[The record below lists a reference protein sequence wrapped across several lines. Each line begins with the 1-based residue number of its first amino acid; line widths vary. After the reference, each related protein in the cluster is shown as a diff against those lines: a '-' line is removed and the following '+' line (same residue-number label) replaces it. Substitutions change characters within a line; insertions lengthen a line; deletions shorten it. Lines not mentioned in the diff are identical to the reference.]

1 MTTILIDNA
10 TLIDGTG
17 AAPIPNAAL
26 LIENG
31 RIRAVGRA
39 DAIPLPYVDIT
50 RINAQGGYVLPG
62 FIDAHVHMWHDDF
75 DVMREMTD
83 PLSLNFFRAIGN
95 MKRTIEAGITTVRD
109 AGGSDLGMKMAVDKG
124 LVLGPRM
131 QISITVMS
139 TTGGHIDYWQPSGAN
154 LDEMFPYPGRPS
166 GISDGV
172 DGVRHKVR
180 EILRSGADVIKIC
193 TTGGVMS
200 PMDDPQDA
208 QYSMDELRAIVEEAG
223 NRRHTK
229 VMSHS
234 QGAQGTKNA
243 VRAGIHSIEHGIFL
257 DEEAIELMLEH
268 GTFLV
273 PTLIAIPGILEMHET
288 KHNMPEW
295 GVRKARELLDVHKE
309 SITKAYRAGVK
320 IAMGT
325 DVPVVPHGQNLREL
339 GLMCSVGMS
348 AMEVIVATTLTAAEC
363 LGWQDKIGTL
373 ETGKLADVVISKT
386 DPLADLRSLEN
397 VDNIA
402 LVMKEGNI
410 VKNLLISP
418 HSSSA

>member
-1 MTTILIDNA
+1 MTTILIHNA

-17 AAPIPNAAL
+17 AAPISNAGI
-26 LIENG
+26 LIEDG

-39 DAIPLPYVDIT
+39 DSLKLPNSVIT
-50 RINAQGGYVLPG
+50 RIDAGGGFILPG
-62 FIDAHVHMWHDDF
+62 LIDAHVHMWHEDF

-83 PLSLNFFRAIGN
+83 PLSLNFYRAVGN
-95 MKRTIEAGITTVRD
+95 MRRTIDAGITTVRD

-124 LVLGPRM
+124 LVVGPRM

-166 GISDGV
+166 GIADGV

-180 EILRSGADVIKIC
+180 EILRSGADIVKIC

-200 PMDDPQDA
+200 PMDDPRDA

-229 VMSHS
+229 VMAHS
-234 QGAQGTKNA
+234 QGVQGTKNA

-257 DEEAIELMLEH
+257 DDEAIELMLEA

-309 SITKAYRAGVK
+309 SIAKAYKAGVK

-339 GLMCSVGMS
+339 CLMNSVGMS
-348 AMEVIVATTLTAAEC
+348 PMETIIATTRTAAEC
-363 LGWQDKIGTL
+363 LGWQDRIGTL
-373 ETGKLADVVISKT
+373 EAGKLADVVVTKT
-386 DPLADLRSLEN
+386 DPLANLQSLEN
-397 VDNIA
+397 VENIG

-410 VKNLLISP
+410 VKNLLVSP
-418 HSSSA
+418 H

>member
-1 MTTILIDNA
+1 MTYTLIHNG

-17 AAPIPNAAL
+17 AAPVPNAAI
-26 LIENG
+26 LIEDG
-31 RIRAVGRA
+31 RLKSVGTF
-39 DAIPLPYVDIT
+39 DTVTLPNSDIT
-50 RINAQGGYVLPG
+50 RIDAQGGTILPG

-83 PLSLNFFRAIGN
+83 PLSLNFYRAIGN
-95 MKRTIEAGITTVRD
+95 MKRTIEAGVTTVRD

-124 LVLGPRM
+124 LVVGPRM
-131 QISITVMS
+131 MISITVMS
-139 TTGGHIDYWQPSGAN
+139 MTGGHIDYWQPSGAN
-154 LDEMFPYPGRPS
+154 LDEMFPYPGRPT
-166 GISDGV
+166 GIADGV

-180 EILRSGADVIKIC
+180 EILRSGADIIKIC

-229 VMSHS
+229 VMAHS

-257 DEEAIELMLEH
+257 DDEAIDLMLEH

-273 PTLIAIPGILEMHET
+273 PTLIAIIGILEMHET

-295 GVRKARELLDVHKE
+295 GVRKARHLLDIHKA
-309 SITKAYRAGVK
+309 SIAKAHKAGVK

-339 GLMCSVGMS
+339 GLMCSIGMTP
-348 AMEVIVATTLTAAEC
+348 MESIVATTRTAAEC

-386 DPLADLRSLEN
+386 DPLADITSLEQVN
-397 VDNIA
+397 NIA
-402 LVMKEGNI
+402 LVMKEGSI
-410 VKNLLISP
+410 VKNLLVTSQ
-418 HSSSA
+418 

>member
-1 MTTILIDNA
+1 MTYTLIHNG

-17 AAPIPNAAL
+17 ATPIPNAAI
-26 LIENG
+26 LIEDG
-31 RIRAVGRA
+31 RLKSVGTF
-39 DAIPLPYVDIT
+39 DTLTLPNSDIT
-50 RINAQGGYVLPG
+50 RVDAQGGYILPG

-83 PLSLNFFRAIGN
+83 PLSLNFYRAIGN
-95 MKRTIEAGITTVRD
+95 LKRTIEAGITTVRD
-109 AGGSDLGMKMAVDKG
+109 AGGSDLGMKMAVEKG
-124 LVLGPRM
+124 FVVGPRLM
-131 QISITVMS
+131 ISITVMS

-166 GISDGV
+166 GIADGV

-180 EILRSGADVIKIC
+180 EILRSGADIIKIC

-223 NRRHTK
+223 NRRKTK

-257 DEEAIELMLEH
+257 DQEAIDLMVEH
-268 GTFLV
+268 GTYLV

-309 SITKAYRAGVK
+309 SIGKAYKAGVK

-348 AMEVIVATTLTAAEC
+348 PMDVIVATTRTAAEC
-363 LGWQDKIGTL
+363 LGWDNKIGTL
-373 ETGKLADVVISKT
+373 EAGKLADVIISKT
-386 DPLADLRSLEN
+386 DPLADLTSLEN
-397 VDNIA
+397 VNNIA

-410 VKNLLISP
+410 VKNLLASP
-418 HSSSA
+418 HSSST

>member
-1 MTTILIDNA
+1 MSYLLIDHA

-17 AAPIPNAAL
+17 SVPVPDAAV
-26 LIENG
+26 LIEGG
-31 RIRAVGRA
+31 RIRAVGPA
-39 DAIPLPYVDIT
+39 ASLPLPNADIQ
-50 RINAQGGYVLPG
+50 RIDAQGGFILPG
-62 FIDAHVHMWHDDF
+62 FIDAHVHLWHDDW

-83 PLSLNFFRAIGN
+83 PLSLNFYHAVGN
-95 MKRTIEAGITTVRD
+95 MRRTIEAGITTVRD

-124 LVLGPRM
+124 LVVGPRM
-131 QISITVMS
+131 QISITILSM
-139 TTGGHIDYWQPSGAN
+139 TGGHIDYWQPSGAV
-154 LDEMFPYPGRPS
+154 LDELFAYPGRPH
-166 GISDGV
+166 GICDGV
-172 DGVRHKVR
+172 DGVRQKVR
-180 EILRSGADVIKIC
+180 EVLRSGADVIKIC

-229 VMSHS
+229 VMAHS

-257 DEEAIELMLEH
+257 DNEAIDLMLEH

-273 PTLIAIPGILEMHET
+273 PTLIAIVGILETHEA

-295 GVRKARELLDVHKE
+295 GVRKARELLDVHRE
-309 SITKAYRAGVK
+309 SIAKAYKAGVR

-339 GLMCSVGMS
+339 GQMQSVGMS
-348 AMEVIVATTLTAAEC
+348 AMDCIVATTRTAAEC

-373 ETGKLADVVISKT
+373 EPGKLADVVISTT
-386 DPLADLRSLEN
+386 DPLTDLRSLEHP
-397 VDNIA
+397 DTIA
-402 LVMKEGNI
+402 LVMKEGQI
-410 VKNLLISP
+410 VKNHLLKV
-418 HSSSA
+418 